1 MNIKNIVIFLL
12 VAVFLLINSCSHKEK
27 SSRQTFTFEKVYEI
41 GMSVDDEN
49 YIFGSINDVE
59 VDSWGNIYVLDGKMT
74 RIVKFDRDGKFILR
88 FGKKGQ
94 GPGEFG
100 FPESMVLD
108 SDRNIYV
115 LSSGK
120 VLVFDENGKYLQSFP
135 YNFYGIDIA
144 LDNEENLILLGPRDD
159 GIFHVYDRKG
169 NYLYSY
175 GSGFKVPDEF
185 AKFKQ
190 ARFSKLPIRLWSI
203 EDEVYVLNPYR
214 LEIHVYKDGRIK
226 DKLSKITPD
235 YLRPEIKESVPGGY
249 VGYVSDNL
257 IHKKED
263 MLFVFY
269 NGKAANWLDIFDEG
283 KCIKSLQ
290 VKGALRAIYDEKFYF
305 AEEEDYLKLVVYTL
319 KMDN

>member
-1 MNIKNIVIFLL
+1 
-12 VAVFLLINSCSHKEK
+12 
-27 SSRQTFTFEKVYEI
+27 
-41 GMSVDDEN
+41 MSVDDEN

-59 VDSWGNIYVLDGKMT
+59 VDSRGNIYVLDGKMT

-135 YNFYGIDIA
+135 YNFYGIDIT
-144 LDNEENLILLGPRDD
+144 LDNEENLIVLGPRDD

-175 GSGFKVPDEF
+175 GSGFKVPGEF

-203 EDEVYVLNPYR
+203 EDEIYVLNPYR
-214 LEIHVYKDGRIK
+214 LEIHVYEDGRIK

-290 VKGALRAIYDEKFYF
+290 VKGVLRAIYDEKFYF